1 MTIRFYWTRL
11 IIFKDCW
18 KGTRFHTVPS
28 LNARRRISEERSE
41 SWEFSKNWY
50 ESHML
55 ISKAF
60 SIINI
65 VTQVV
70 DERSAAAL
78 GPHKFRLN
86 TDHFKINKY
95 AGPQDRSY
103 LRVSAQINEMFR
115 NWKPLMESRKF
126 SLNLPGGQRKLLENK
141 ERHEKIVNY
150 LAKFDFSA
158 RYKDVFS
165 TRHKKT
171 GQWFLEADSFRRWLN
186 TEGQTLWCPGIP
198 GAGKTILLAVAVN
211 YLQERFFKQN
221 DAVLFAFCDYK
232 NRSSQ
237 TAENILLSLWR
248 QLMQRRVLSEVECES
263 LEATYLKRGVAP
275 TTDAL
280 VKLLSNEMSK
290 YSRVFILLD
299 ALDELQTESRD
310 SLLYLLPQL
319 PAKKN
324 LLVTSRM
331 PKEKSSAFH
340 NVPQLEI
347 RARETDITDYI
358 NGQLE
363 SVPELRSKVQHNYKL
378 RQEIR
383 STITRK
389 ADGM

>member
-1 MTIRFYWTRL
+1 
-11 IIFKDCW
+11 
-18 KGTRFHTVPS
+18 
-28 LNARRRISEERSE
+28 
-41 SWEFSKNWY
+41 
-50 ESHML
+50 
-55 ISKAF
+55 
-60 SIINI
+60 
-65 VTQVV
+65 
-70 DERSAAAL
+70 
-78 GPHKFRLN
+78 
-86 TDHFKINKY
+86 
-95 AGPQDRSY
+95 
-103 LRVSAQINEMFR
+103 MFR
-115 NWKPLMESRKF
+115 NWKPLIESRKF
-126 SLNLPGGQRKLLENK
+126 SLNLPGAQRKIIENK

-158 RYKDVFS
+158 RYKDVFL
-165 TRHKKT
+165 TRHKTT

-232 NRSSQ
+232 DRSSQ

-263 LEATYLKRGVAP
+263 LETTYLNRGVAP

-280 VKLLSNEMSK
+280 VKMLSDEMSK
-290 YSRVFILLD
+290 YSRVFVLLD
-299 ALDELQTESRD
+299 ALDELQKESRD

-319 PAKKN
+319 PTKKN

-331 PKEKSSAFH
+331 PKDESSAF
-340 NVPQLEI
+340 NTVPQLEI
-347 RARETDITDYI
+347 RARDADITDYI

-363 SVPELRSKVQHNYKL
+363 SVPDLRSKVQHNYNL